1 MGFEPSEQELEWQLE
16 HRDETQ
22 VAGLIAACVSTAIV
36 SVIIIGLR
44 FLSRRLLHGR
54 LRLEADDWLL
64 LVAWALFAI
73 LDVSWA
79 VGTRYG
85 IGRHTVVVTNVR
97 MVQILAVIGEAAYVL
112 AIAFIK
118 FSVLALY
125 LKSFPIQKFRY
136 CVWAVGVV
144 VVGWAMS
151 GAVVA
156 VFQCT
161 SIEYVWRPEVEGV
174 CVDFGLRNLVSGIMN
189 VMTNIL
195 IVAMVIPFAWNL
207 HITKQN
213 KWPTLVSFAV
223 GASVCTI
230 SIVRLPYSIKVGS
243 SDGTWDAAPAFI
255 ISVVEIAVGMLAISI
270 PTYRPL
276 YEHVFGGGGCRDSN
290 TARAC
295 RYKETLHMGLY
306 GKDAQTD
313 VNVTS
318 PGTHMGCD
326 HGGINVTNHIEL
338 VRHTKKSGSW
348 VRVTD
353 DDEEEEELCV
363 PAERAQAGGS
373 CNSTPPIHPAGA

>member
-22 VAGLIAACVSTAIV
+22 VPGLIAACVSTAIA
-36 SVIIIGLR
+36 SVIIISLR

-54 LRLEADDWLL
+54 LRLEADDWLV
-64 LVAWALFAI
+64 LVAWVFFAV

-79 VGTRYG
+79 VGTKYG
-85 IGRHTVVVTNVR
+85 IGRHAVVVTDVR
-97 MVQILAVIGEAAYVL
+97 MVQI
-112 AIAFIK
+112 
-118 FSVLALY
+118 
-125 LKSFPIQKFRY
+125 FRY
-136 CVWAVGVV
+136 CVWAVGIV

-161 SIEYVWRPEVEGV
+161 SIEYVWRSDVEGV

-189 VMTNIL
+189 VMTSIL
-195 IVAMVIPFAWNL
+195 IVVMVIPFAWNL
-207 HITKQN
+207 YITKQE
-213 KWPTLVSFAV
+213 KWLALVSLAI
-223 GASVCTI
+223 GTSVCII
-230 SIVRLPYSIKVGS
+230 SIVRLPYSIKVGT
-243 SDGTWDAAPAFI
+243 SDGTWDAAPTFI
-255 ISVVEIAVGMLAISI
+255 VGVVEIAVGMLAISI

-276 YEHVFGGGGCRDSN
+276 YDHVFGGGVCRDSAD
-290 TARAC
+290 ARVC

-318 PGTHMGCD
+318 PGTHIGCD
-326 HGGINVTNHIEL
+326 HGGISVTNHIEL
-338 VRHTKKSGSW
+338 VRHAKKSGSW

-353 DDEEEEELCV
+353 DEEEESCKL
-363 PAERAQAGGS
+363 AEQVEAGIS
-373 CNSTPPIHPAGA
+373 